1 MLCTVG
7 FDGTLHRV
15 NGEWEKTLGWSSD
28 ELLGRSI
35 TDYMTPADR
44 QAAWE
49 ATRAARVPNTPGAQ
63 LTTRLRAKDGS
74 WHWIDWNLRTVNDE
88 RLVYASGR
96 DVTQRLVGRAAHPSE

>member
-7 FDGTLHRV
+7 FDGALHRV

-49 ATRAARVPNTPGAQ
+49 PPAPHACPTRRAR
-63 LTTRLRAKDGS
+63 S
-74 WHWIDWNLRTVNDE
+74 
-88 RLVYASGR
+88 
-96 DVTQRLVGRAAHPSE
+96 